1 MIGLGLGLTRQKTG
15 GAVDPYAEFDA
26 YLAVSSAADYET
38 ATGVSRWINRTG
50 NTDYD
55 AVQATAASQPTPAA
69 DGLDWDNSNDYMRI
83 SQIATDLQAYIA
95 ASEHPNFAIAMS
107 VTFTDG
113 DGSPPGFLTD
123 HILFACAPLT
133 GNGYLQ
139 CQILTSGS
147 VRIECRN
154 ALNADTTS
162 DVNLTLDGG
171 FAPGTYE
178 IGLHFHDAV
187 VDTLLNGSL
196 ASSNAFT
203 FANLFSANNPFASA
217 NCTIGA
223 RISNNTTP
231 TGVFSGRYNAFAY
244 KNNPSGVLTL

>member
-1 MIGLGLGLTRQKTG
+1 M
-15 GAVDPYAEFDA
+15 
-26 YLAVSSAADYET
+26 
-38 ATGVSRWINRTG
+38 SRWISRTG

-55 AVQATAASQPTPAA
+55 AVQSVGASQPAA
-69 DGLDWDNSNDYMRI
+69 AANGLDWDNSNDYMRI
-83 SQIATDLQAYIA
+83 SQIAADLQAYIA
-95 ASEHPNFAIAMS
+95 ASEDPNFAIAVS

-113 DGSPPGFLTD
+113 DGTPPGFNTD
-123 HILFACAPLT
+123 HILFAVAPLS

-147 VRIECRN
+147 VRIECRDSTG
-154 ALNADTTS
+154 ADTTP

-178 IGLHFHDAV
+178 IGLHFHDGV

-196 ASSNAFT
+196 ASSNAFD
-203 FANLFSANNPFASA
+203 FSALFSANNPFASA

-223 RISNNTTP
+223 RISNDVTT

-244 KNNPSGVLTL
+244 KNNPSGALTL